1 MPDYMIYDK
10 PKSVTDAPGSVK
22 RKKFRKSCNESGSEV
37 LGGSSSVEEVE
48 VLGPAHLN
56 MLRHGDMM
64 DSKKNSQMSEYLSR
78 VSGRIN
84 FSYFVCMHALL

>member
-1 MPDYMIYDK
+1 MILKKNCVRKIRNDNVRHIDK
-10 PKSVTDAPGSVK
+10 SAHRRQD
-22 RKKFRKSCNESGSEV
+22 R
-37 LGGSSSVEEVE
+37 SSSVEEVE

>member
-1 MPDYMIYDK
+1 MQLY
-10 PKSVTDAPGSVK
+10 
-22 RKKFRKSCNESGSEV
+22 SCDINEKINSDR
-37 LGGSSSVEEVE
+37 SSSVEEVE